1 MKLTLITLILSPLAA
16 VAIERPLHW
25 TADIARVTPMQFD
38 AMHGDALAFNV
49 DFNASGKPVDLTGLD
64 ATLYWQT
71 NGMES
76 AWWSATGIVSNS
88 TARALFPTAA
98 DPGSK
103 TLNFFLGL
111 ADGSN
116 VVYGASA
123 RVTFRNSPGATPNT
137 IAPPVVTLDFA
148 TIDVLHAPW
157 ATPDDVA
164 AAVDTKADRVKLA
177 DDERLEVSSWVVE
190 CIQDG
195 HVSATTNMVFA
206 GFNGPDP
213 FWAINTNN
221 YFEGFLQYMT
231 EDSPR
236 GYVLSAL
243 GAMMLPIGGSL
254 DSYYIEATSGSTTWR
269 LRRIVPQREI
279 DVAYVDDVAA
289 AVAPLCTIEAA
300 EAMRAAE
307 SNRVD
312 ALLGD
317 YLPRTTSAITGA
329 GVTTDYLINSA
340 FAGGIRIRY
349 SSSNLNNYT
358 SYGYRG
364 VTARRNGVGE
374 DWLWDTTDANGIV
387 RRKELAGITTE
398 EIDPTVPSWA
408 KAATK
413 PGYTAAEVGAA
424 TTEDVYRLVSG
435 TNVIIVITNYNSAV
449 HAPSMKLQRLDPETG
464 EYVTYWD
471 ETRRHGLTLTN
482 AMDYTDRATNELAR
496 TKADRAWGKY
506 TSAYGVD
513 APAGVTWLSE
523 EQTVFAAGHDFAKTV
538 TSGGEIF
545 TLVSTGLMLA
555 NVECPTN
562 AAFWQITAN
571 GETLYRIEKTSSR
584 VVDVSVNAVSVAN
597 PYLLVD
603 LTGWMYPDHPLV
615 RVRPDL
621 TEGDWLNEEDYA
633 GGVIPGVAAVTWLGT
648 GAAGDPY
655 ICQIENLSGGD
666 RLFAGFWYEA
676 PGETKIIPNG
686 VTDVSGGKWYNG
698 QKYVPTVSGNELK
711 FIRQQ

>member
-1 MKLTLITLILSPLAA
+1 MMKC
-16 VAIERPLHW
+16 E
-25 TADIARVTPMQFD
+25 
-38 AMHGDALAFNV
+38 NV
-49 DFNASGKPVDLTGLD
+49 KMLPISSSNSNWKL
-64 ATLYWQT
+64 ATLVLATLATMATFAKTFDWRITGNDTQAAQFAAYHGETVRFNLIFSGAASNCTAAAARIYYQT
-71 NGMES
+71 NGMDQ
-76 AWWSATGIVSNS
+76 AWWPTDGLTFAPTNDMGAATYRFFVRAQDDLGVNYTANGIL
-88 TARALFPTAA
+88 RMLP
-98 DPGSK
+98 
-103 TLNFFLGL
+103 
-111 ADGSN
+111 
-116 VVYGASA
+116 
-123 RVTFRNSPGATPNT
+123 SPGFEPSVVEL
-137 IAPPVVTLDFA
+137 PVKTLDFDL
-148 TIDVLHAPW
+148 IDVLHAPW
-157 ATPDDVA
+157 ATPDDLA
-164 AAVDTKADRVKLA
+164 AAADELHGAVDTKADATKDVVTTRWRFDPSGLILEPDA
-177 DDERLEVSSWVVE
+177 DDSWAADDANYMQYVADRGVYRWTIAGYGAGL
-190 CIQDG
+190 CYGGADA
-195 HVSATTNMVFA
+195 ATLTNATGAAYTFTRIGA
-206 GFNGPDP
+206 
-213 FWAINTNN
+213 TNR
-221 YFEGFLQYMT
+221 Y
-231 EDSPR
+231 
-236 GYVLSAL
+236 
-243 GAMMLPIGGSL
+243 
-254 DSYYIEATSGSTTWR
+254 
-269 LRRIVPQREI
+269 

-312 ALLGD
+312 SLLGD

-329 GVTTDYLINSA
+329 GVTTDYLINSSYN
-340 FAGGIRIRY
+340 GGVRVRY
-349 SSSNLNNYT
+349 SSQDLNNYT

-364 VTARRNGVGE
+364 VTARRNNVGE

-398 EIDPTVPSWA
+398 EIDPTVPAWA
-408 KAATK
+408 KAANK
-413 PGYTAAEVGAA
+413 PTYTAAEVGAA
-424 TTEDVYRLVSG
+424 TPEDVYRLVAG
-435 TNVIIVITNYNSAV
+435 TNVILVITNYNSAV

-496 TKADRAWGKY
+496 TKADRAWG
-506 TSAYGVD
+506 
-513 APAGVTWLSE
+513 

-603 LTGWMYPDHPLV
+603 LTGWMYPDHPLA

-666 RLFAGFWYEA
+666 RLFVGFWYEA

-686 VTDVSGGKWYNG
+686 VTDVSGGQWYNG

>member
-1 MKLTLITLILSPLAA
+1 MDTRRDPGQYYPGGKVISTRPVATDGDVKHSDFEDLDVKTNTLPDLRAAVKGLAA
-16 VAIERPLHW
+16 RLGATVVTALAVCVAIGATVEKAKLNEL
-25 TADIARVTPMQFD
+25 DFD
-38 AMHGDALAFNV
+38 ADPSV
-49 DFNASGKPVDLTGLD
+49 V
-64 ATLYWQT
+64 T
-71 NGMES
+71 N
-76 AWWSATGIVSNS
+76 
-88 TARALFPTAA
+88 
-98 DPGSK
+98 
-103 TLNFFLGL
+103 
-111 ADGSN
+111 
-116 VVYGASA
+116 
-123 RVTFRNSPGATPNT
+123 VTFEG
-137 IAPPVVTLDFA
+137 L
-148 TIDVLHAPW
+148 
-157 ATPDDVA
+157 
-164 AAVDTKADRVKLA
+164 
-177 DDERLEVSSWVVE
+177 
-190 CIQDG
+190 
-195 HVSATTNMVFA
+195 ATTNDLAAAANELRGEIA
-206 GFNGPDP
+206 GK
-213 FWAINTNN
+213 A
-221 YFEGFLQYMT
+221 
-231 EDSPR
+231 
-236 GYVLSAL
+236 
-243 GAMMLPIGGSL
+243 
-254 DSYYIEATSGSTTWR
+254 EATKDVVTTRWRFDPSGLILESDADDIWAADDANYMQYVADRGVYRWTIAGYGAGLCYGGADAAALTNATGTAYTFTR
-269 LRRIVPQREI
+269 QAETNQY
-279 DVAYVDDVAA
+279 DVAYKDDLAA

-300 EAMRAAE
+300 EAMRADE

-317 YLPRTTSAITGA
+317 FLPRTSSAITGA
-329 GVTTDYLINSA
+329 GVTTDYLINSSY
-340 FAGGIRIRY
+340 AGGIRVRY
-349 SSSNLNNYT
+349 SSQHLNNYT

-364 VTARRNGVGE
+364 VTARRNNVGE
-374 DWLWDTTDANGIV
+374 DWLWDATDANGIV

-398 EIDPTVPSWA
+398 ESDPTVPAWA
-408 KAATK
+408 KAASK
-413 PGYTAAEVGAA
+413 PAYTAAEVGAA
-424 TTEDVYRLVSG
+424 TTEDVYRLVAG
-435 TNVIIVITNYNSAV
+435 TNVVLVITNYNSAV

-545 TLVSTGLMLA
+545 TLVSTGLMLE

-603 LTGWMYPDHPLV
+603 LTGWMYPDHPLA

-666 RLFAGFWYEA
+666 RLFVGFWYEA

-686 VTDVSGGKWYNG
+686 VTDVSGGQWYNG